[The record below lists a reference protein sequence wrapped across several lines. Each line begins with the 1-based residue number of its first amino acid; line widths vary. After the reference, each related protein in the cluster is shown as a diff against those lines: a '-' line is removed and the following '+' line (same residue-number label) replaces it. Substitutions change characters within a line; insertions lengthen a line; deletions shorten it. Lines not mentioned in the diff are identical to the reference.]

1 MIDLTLFNKV
11 EVYKVYSTNLEHLKI
26 KFKYQ
31 FIQSIKSIGSNEY
44 EVKVKFFKP
53 INFNWFKLPLV
64 DFLNEDGSIS
74 KRFKRKT
81 YKKVACFDGSN
92 FIYSI

>member
-1 MIDLTLFNKV
+1 MIDLRLFNKV
-11 EVYKVYSTNLEHLKI
+11 EVYKVCTNNINHLHST
-26 KFKYQ
+26 FKYQ

>member
-11 EVYKVYSTNLEHLKI
+11 EVYKVYSTNLEHLKN

-31 FIQSIKSIGSNEY
+31 FIQSIKNLGSNEY

-81 YKKVACFDGSN
+81 YKKVACFDGKN

>member
-31 FIQSIKSIGSNEY
+31 FI
-44 EVKVKFFKP
+44 
-53 INFNWFKLPLV
+53 
-64 DFLNEDGSIS
+64 
-74 KRFKRKT
+74 
-81 YKKVACFDGSN
+81 
-92 FIYSI
+92 YSI